1 MLDPLKQQLF
11 EIATVLVEISK
22 IQQEQTASNITKQRI
37 SCAVKSLGEFIDETK
52 QENPSE

>member
-22 IQQEQTASNITKQRI
+22 IQQEQTASNITKPRI